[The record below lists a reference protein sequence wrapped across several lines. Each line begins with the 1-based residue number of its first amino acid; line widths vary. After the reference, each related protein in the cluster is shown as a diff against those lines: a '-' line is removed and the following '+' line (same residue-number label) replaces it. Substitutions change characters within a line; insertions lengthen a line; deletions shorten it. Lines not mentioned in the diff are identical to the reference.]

1 MLSYKTKVKIYDL
14 IRDFFNIFN
23 LQFYYS
29 KKLSMPKNLGIEL
42 IIDVGVAYGTDFLLD
57 NYPKA
62 KYILIEPYKKFWPF
76 IENKLLKRING
87 KLFKIGLD
95 IKKGKKKFYLLDVSS
110 SLIKRKN
117 MPKHSF
123 HLINVDKLDN
133 VLNFRINKKSLLKID
148 TEGNELNVLK
158 GAKKILKKINYL
170 LLEIRIDQIKTYN
183 PSELISFCYKNG
195 FIWKQILDI
204 SYSKFGVNY
213 LDVLFERKK

>member
-1 MLSYKTKVKIYDL
+1 
-14 IRDFFNIFN
+14 
-23 LQFYYS
+23 
-29 KKLSMPKNLGIEL
+29 
-42 IIDVGVAYGTDFLLD
+42 
-57 NYPKA
+57 
-62 KYILIEPYKKFWPF
+62 
-76 IENKLLKRING
+76 
-87 KLFKIGLD
+87 
-95 IKKGKKKFYLLDVSS
+95 
-110 SLIKRKN
+110 

-158 GAKKILKKINYL
+158 GAKKILKKIDYL
-170 LLEIRIDQIKTYN
+170 VLEIRIDQIKTYN